1 MIDFAQMRIIAFAL
15 AGFIALPGRSQD
27 PQPAPRFEVT
37 DVRAS
42 APALNFFTY
51 ASGGFLRGNYYSLHK
66 ATLLDLIRIA
76 YQIAPENIDGG
87 PNWLEF
93 DRFDVAGR
101 APADS
106 SPETLRRMLQMLLA
120 ERFHLAVHNDTRPM
134 PAYVLALGK
143 TKPKLNEA
151 VGTGDAECRM
161 VGANE
166 GASVV
171 TFSCRNTSMGSF
183 ATRLRISA
191 GDYLKEPV
199 IDKTGLDGVWDFTLR
214 WTPRAQALHDGG
226 SRITVSD
233 GVERD
238 LGLSLSLQEAPTP
251 VLVIDHAEKPTTNA
265 PDVIQELPPP
275 DRVFEVATV
284 KIDKNPQTLPF
295 RTTRT
300 GLQVPSASLKTVLGY
315 AWDMN
320 TAHTSRRFIGLPKG
334 IDDVNVSIDAHTT
347 KASNPSRREPTAGDD
362 DLRAMTRAL
371 LVERFHIQWH
381 YEDRLMD
388 GYSLVAKNSKTK
400 LKPADPSH
408 RASCQEARTMA
419 NDPRDTNP
427 LINTILSCRN
437 VTLAEFASKL
447 QPFDDNLFV
456 YPPED
461 ATGIEGR
468 FDFDLSFTAGRL
480 AESAEALQNGAIPLA
495 EAINRQLGIQLE
507 KRKRSLPAIIV
518 EHMDLVPT
526 EN

>member
-1 MIDFAQMRIIAFAL
+1 MPFAL
-15 AGFIALPGRSQD
+15 LALLAPPGQSQVS
-27 PQPAPRFEVT
+27 PSAPHFDAT
-37 DVRAS
+37 DVHAS
-42 APALNFFTY
+42 APALNPFTY
-51 ASGGFLRGNYYSLHK
+51 ASGGFLRGNRYDLHK

-76 YQIAPENIDGG
+76 YQIAPENIAGG

-106 SPETLRRMLQMLLA
+106 SPETLRRMLQTLLA
-120 ERFHLAVHNDTRPM
+120 ERFQLIVHNDIRPM
-134 PAYVLALGK
+134 PAYILALGK
-143 TKPKLNEA
+143 TKPKLSQA
-151 VGTGDAECRM
+151 VGTGDPECRM

-166 GASVV
+166 GAAVV
-171 TFSCRNTSMGSF
+171 TFSCRNTSMASL

-199 IDKTGLDGVWDFTLR
+199 IDNTGLDGIWDFTLR
-214 WTPRAQALHDGG
+214 WTPRARALPDGAA
-226 SRITVSD
+226 RITISD
-233 GVERD
+233 AVDRD
-238 LGLSLSLQEAPTP
+238 LGLSLTLHDAPAP
-251 VLVIDHAEKPTTNA
+251 VLVIDRAEKPTPNA
-265 PDVIQELPPP
+265 PDVAQKLAPA
-275 DRVFEVATV
+275 DQVFEVATV
-284 KIDKNPQTLPF
+284 KLDKNPQPLPF

-334 IDDVNVSIDAHTT
+334 IDDVNVTIDARTT
-347 KASNPSRREPTAGDD
+347 KTATPTRLEPSAGDD

-381 YEDRLMD
+381 YEDRPMD
-388 GYSLVAKNSKTK
+388 AYSLVAKNSKSK

-408 RASCQEARTMA
+408 RASCQEARTLA

-427 LINTILSCRN
+427 LINTVLACRN
-437 VTLAEFASKL
+437 VTLAEFAAKL

-468 FDFDLSFTAGRL
+468 FDFDLSFTAGPL
-480 AESAEALQNGAIPLA
+480 AESPEALQNGAVPLA

-507 KRKRSLPAIIV
+507 KRKRGLPAVIV

>member
-1 MIDFAQMRIIAFAL
+1 MIRSLGMRIMPFAL
-15 AGFIALPGRSQD
+15 LALLAPPAQSQVS
-27 PQPAPRFEVT
+27 PPAPRFDAT
-37 DVRAS
+37 DVHSS
-42 APALNFFTY
+42 APALNPFTY
-51 ASGGFLRGNYYSLHK
+51 ASGGFLRGNRYDLRK

-76 YQIAPENIDGG
+76 YQIAPENIAGG

-106 SPETLRRMLQMLLA
+106 SPETLRRMLQALLA
-120 ERFHLAVHNDTRPM
+120 ERFQLSVHNDTRPM

-143 TKPKLNEA
+143 SKPKLSEA
-151 VGTGDAECRM
+151 AGTGDPECRM
-161 VGANE
+161 VGANDD
-166 GASVV
+166 ASVI
-171 TFSCRNTSMGSF
+171 FSCRNTSMASL

-191 GDYLKEPV
+191 GDYLKGPV
-199 IDKTGLDGVWDFTLR
+199 IDDTGLDGAWDFTLR
-214 WTPRAQALHDGG
+214 WTPRARPLPDGAP
-226 SRITVSD
+226 RITVSD
-233 GVERD
+233 AADRD
-238 LGLSLSLQEAPTP
+238 LGLSLTLQEAPTP
-251 VLVIDHAEKPTTNA
+251 VLVIDHAEKPTPNA
-265 PDVIQELPPP
+265 PDVVQKLPSP

-334 IDDVNVSIDAHTT
+334 IDDVNVTIDAHTP
-347 KASNPSRREPTAGDD
+347 KASNLSRLEPTAGDD

-381 YEDRLMD
+381 YEDRPMD
-388 GYSLVAKNSKTK
+388 AYSLVAKNSKSK
-400 LKPADPSH
+400 LKSADPSH
-408 RASCQEARTMA
+408 RASCEEARTMA

-427 LINTILSCRN
+427 LINTVLSCRN

-468 FDFDLSFTAGRL
+468 FDFDLSFTAGPL
-480 AESAEALQNGAIPLA
+480 AESSEALPNGALPLA
-495 EAINRQLGIQLE
+495 EAINRRLGIQLE
-507 KRKRSLPAIIV
+507 KRKRSLPAIVV